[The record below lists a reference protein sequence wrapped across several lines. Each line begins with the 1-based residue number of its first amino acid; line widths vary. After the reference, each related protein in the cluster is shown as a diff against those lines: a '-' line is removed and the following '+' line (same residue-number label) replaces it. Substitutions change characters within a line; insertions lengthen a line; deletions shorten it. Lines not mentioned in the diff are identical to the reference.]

1 MIKKIDHI
9 GIAVKSLDAA
19 LYTYKRIYGLEAI
32 KTETHE
38 SANLKIAFIRVG
50 EVLIELLEPIEPGVG
65 RIGQFLEEKG
75 EGFHHIAF
83 RVEDIDHAMDRLN
96 QIEVPLRDKE
106 PRDGADESRIA
117 FIEPTSTQNVLT
129 ELVER
134 KQEVKG
140 N

>member
-9 GIAVKSLDAA
+9 GIAVRSLAAA
-19 LYTYKRIYGLEAI
+19 LYTYKKFYGLEAI
-32 KTETHE
+32 KIET
-38 SANLKIAFIRVG
+38 NKNTNTKIALIRVG
-50 EVLIELLEPIEPGVG
+50 EALIELLEPIEPGAG
-65 RIGQFLEEKG
+65 RIGQFLEEQG

-83 RVEDIDHAMDRLN
+83 RVEDIDHEIKRLN

-106 PRDGADESRIA
+106 PRDGTDASRVA

-129 ELVER
+129 QLVER
-134 KQEVKG
+134 KQEVKE